1 MTAKPTPMLRQYQEI
16 KDQHPDAILFYR
28 MGDFYEMFFEDAEI
42 AARVLEITLT
52 SRNKKDENPIPMCG
66 VPWRAAQSYIARL
79 IAQGYKV
86 AICDQVEDPARAKG
100 IVKRE
105 VVRVVTPGMVVE
117 NEYLDARSNNFV
129 LAVCRNG
136 DRFGLAALDIST
148 AGFRVAES
156 ADLRAILDEVGRVAP
171 AEALLPEAAKTD
183 PDFQAL
189 RQSLNGASVSHLD
202 GRHFQPDAARE
213 LLLEQFGTVSLAGFG
228 CEGLPAAVGAAG
240 ALLHYVGETQKG
252 KLAHIRGLETDRLDD
267 YLWLDDRSR
276 RNLELTANLQDGKRK
291 GSLLDVID
299 RTVTAMGGRLL
310 KRWLRYPLLDPER
323 INARLDAVAAA
334 LDRIDAAE
342 TVREGLRTVY
352 DLERLG
358 SRIIMGHA
366 GPRDLTGL
374 KQSLQTLPDVAA
386 AAAEI
391 PDPAFRWDGD
401 DAVLTELA
409 DLIQRAIREDAA
421 ATLTE
426 GGIICPGYSDE
437 LDELI
442 KISKDGKG
450 FLAELESRERS
461 ATGIGSLKV
470 RFNKVFGYYIEIP
483 KAHAPKVPAHYVRK
497 QTLVNAER
505 YITDDLKQYE
515 ETVLGAEER
524 RAALEFRLFAEVRD
538 AVRKAGE
545 PIQAAARFV
554 ARLDVLLNLAWIA
567 DRNGYRRPEIRT
579 DGVLAFADGRHP
591 VVETLI
597 VGERFVPNT
606 VRLDNESRQVL
617 VITGPNM
624 AGKSTVLRQVALM
637 TILAQMGAFVPA
649 RDAAV
654 GIVDRIFTRVG
665 ALDNLSRGQSTFMV
679 EMQETADILNNA
691 SPRSLV
697 ILDEMGRG
705 TSTYDG
711 LSIAWA
717 VAEHLH
723 ELRGKGVKTLF
734 ATHYHE
740 LIALAETFPRIRNF
754 TIAVQEDGEKIVF
767 LRKLVEG
774 GASRSYGI
782 QVARLA
788 GIPDSV
794 IRRADDVLAAV
805 EGREAA
811 PAPPPAPV
819 PDPSAGESNPSGRD
833 GRSGK
838 NRVREPDGQLSLF
851 SSEANELVRT
861 LKGIDLTRM
870 TPLEAMNCLD
880 ELQKKARFH

>member
-1 MTAKPTPMLRQYQEI
+1 MTAKATPMLRQYREI
-16 KDQHPDAILFYR
+16 KDRHPDAILFYR

-42 AARVLEITLT
+42 AARILEITLT

-86 AICDQVEDPARAKG
+86 AICDQVEDPAQAKG

-117 NEYLDARSNNFV
+117 NEYLDARANNFV

-148 AGFRVAES
+148 AGFRVAETG
-156 ADLRAILDEVGRVAP
+156 DFRAILDEVGRVAP

-189 RQSLNGASVSHLD
+189 RQILDGASVSHLD
-202 GRHFQPDAARE
+202 DRHFRPDAARE

-228 CEGLPAAVGAAG
+228 CEGMPAAVGAAG

-252 KLAHIRGLETDRLDD
+252 KLTHIRALETDRLED
-267 YLWLDDRSR
+267 YLWLDDRGC
-276 RNLELTANLQDGKRK
+276 RNLELIANLQDGRRK

-310 KRWLRYPLLDPER
+310 KRWLRYPLLDPAR

-334 LDRIDAAE
+334 VDRIDAAE
-342 TVREGLRTVY
+342 TVREGLRSVY

-366 GPRDLTGL
+366 GPRDLTAL
-374 KQSLQTLPDVAA
+374 KQSLKALPEVTA

-391 PDPAFRWDGD
+391 PDPAFQWEADRS
-401 DAVLTELA
+401 VLDESVLNELA
-409 DLIQRAIREDAA
+409 DLIHRAIREDAA

-461 ATGIGSLKV
+461 ATGIGALKV

-483 KAHAPKVPAHYVRK
+483 KAHAPKVPGHYVRK

-505 YITDDLKQYE
+505 YITDDLKRYE
-515 ETVLGAEER
+515 DTVLGAEER
-524 RAALEFRLFAEVRD
+524 RGALEFRLFAEVRD
-538 AVRKAGE
+538 AVREAAG

-579 DGVLAFADGRHP
+579 DGVLAFTDGRHP

-597 VGERFVPNT
+597 AGERFVPNT
-606 VRLDNESRQVL
+606 VRLDNEARQIL
-617 VITGPNM
+617 IITGPNM

-649 RDAAV
+649 REASV
-654 GIVDRIFTRVG
+654 GVVDRIFTRVG
-665 ALDNLSRGQSTFMV
+665 ALDNLSQGQSTFLV

-691 SPRSLV
+691 TPRSLV

-723 ELRGKGVKTLF
+723 ELRGEGVKTLF

-740 LIALAETFPRIRNF
+740 LIALADAFPRIRNF
-754 TIAVQEDGEKIVF
+754 TVAVKEDGEKIVF

-782 QVARLA
+782 QAARLA
-788 GIPDSV
+788 GIPDAV
-794 IRRADDVLAAV
+794 IRRAGEVLATV
-805 EGREAA
+805 EGQE
-811 PAPPPAPV
+811 APPTPV
-819 PDPSAGESNPSGRD
+819 PSNPANRD
-833 GRSGK
+833 GRAAK
-838 NRVREPDGQLSLF
+838 NRGREPDGQLNLF
-851 SSEANELVRT
+851 SSEANELVQA
-861 LKGIDLTRM
+861 LKKIDVTRM
-870 TPLEAMNCLD
+870 TPLDAMNCLN

>member
-1 MTAKPTPMLRQYQEI
+1 MTVKATPMLRQYREI
-16 KDQHPDAILFYR
+16 KDRHPDAILFYR

-86 AICDQVEDPARAKG
+86 AICDQVEDPAQAKG

-117 NEYLDARSNNFV
+117 NEYLDARANNFV
-129 LAVCRNG
+129 LAVCRVG

-148 AGFRVAES
+148 AGFRVAET
-156 ADLRAILDEVGRVAP
+156 AELRAILDEVGRVAP

-189 RQSLNGASVSHLD
+189 AQRLNGASVSHLG
-202 GRHFQPDAARE
+202 GRHFEPETARE

-252 KLAHIRGLETDRLDD
+252 KLTHIRALETDRLDD
-267 YLWLDDRSR
+267 YLWLNDRGC
-276 RNLELTANLQDGKRK
+276 RNLELIANLQDGRRK

-310 KRWLRYPLLDPER
+310 KRWLRYPLLDPDR

-334 LDRIDAAE
+334 VDRIDAAE
-342 TVREGLRTVY
+342 TVRERLRSVY

-366 GPRDLTGL
+366 GPRDLTAL
-374 KQSLQTLPDVAA
+374 KQSLQALPEVTAA
-386 AAAEI
+386 AADI
-391 PDPAFRWDGD
+391 PDPAFRR
-401 DAVLTELA
+401 DADRPVLDESALEELA
-409 DLIQRAIREDAA
+409 DLIHRAIREDAA

-426 GGIICPGYSDE
+426 GGVICPGYSDE

-450 FLAELESRERS
+450 FLAELEARERS
-461 ATGIGSLKV
+461 ATGIGALKV

-483 KAHAPKVPAHYVRK
+483 KAHASKVPAHYVRK

-538 AVRKAGE
+538 AVREAAG

-597 VGERFVPNT
+597 AGERFVPNT
-606 VRLDNESRQVL
+606 VRLDNETRQILIV
-617 VITGPNM
+617 TGPNM

-649 RDAAV
+649 REASV
-654 GIVDRIFTRVG
+654 GVVDRIFTRVG
-665 ALDNLSRGQSTFMV
+665 ALDNLSQGQSTFLV

-691 SPRSLV
+691 TPRSLV

-717 VAEHLH
+717 VAEYLH
-723 ELRGKGVKTLF
+723 ELRGEGVKTLF

-740 LIALAETFPRIRNF
+740 LIALAGAFPRIRNF
-754 TIAVQEDGEKIVF
+754 TVAVKEDGEKIVF

-782 QVARLA
+782 QAARLA
-788 GIPDSV
+788 GIPDPV
-794 IRRADDVLAAV
+794 IRRAGEVLAAV
-805 EGREAA
+805 EGQD
-811 PAPPPAPV
+811 APPTPV
-819 PDPSAGESNPSGRD
+819 PSNPANRD
-833 GRSGK
+833 GRAAK
-838 NRVREPDGQLSLF
+838 NRGREPDGQLNLF
-851 SSEANELVRT
+851 SSEANELVQA
-861 LKGIDLTRM
+861 LKKIDITRM
-870 TPLEAMNCLD
+870 TPLDAMNCLN